1 MCGINGFVSKKPL
14 EKQSVNEVLVQMNHE
29 IIHRGPDQ
37 DGFFIENNP
46 GFAVGMAMRRLS
58 IIDLSTGK
66 QPIFSSD
73 NQKVIVFNGE
83 IYNYKKLKQE
93 HLADYFFKTQSDTE
107 VIIAL
112 YEKYGVD
119 SFSLLD
125 GMFAF
130 SIYDKT
136 KNKVYIA
143 RDFFGE
149 KPLYYCHNKDGIYWC
164 SELKSMLKVLGEMPD
179 LNKKAVNLYFQL
191 TYIPAPY
198 TIYEGIHKL
207 NANHFLEI
215 DCITLSVEEFAIK
228 VNTYDNYKGLSKQ
241 EATKIAA
248 QKIRESVKSRSISDV
263 PLGTFLSGG
272 VDSSIVSLCLAEQ
285 SKQKIETFSI
295 GFDKKG
301 FDESDK
307 SRTVANIIGSKHH
320 EFIITENDIK
330 NDLHQIILNFD
341 EPFADSSALPT
352 YLVSNRV
359 AQNVKVA
366 LTGDGGDEVF
376 GGYNKYYMGKLNQK
390 YINFVPKQL
399 HQKTQD
405 FFQKILNVQD
415 DNRGLSF
422 KINRLIKAINYE
434 GDFYTNII
442 SLGFQ
447 SNEMSSVLTQ
457 DFFQKDSFA
466 YFNDKF
472 GTNKTTLTDFRNI
485 DRILSLEGDM
495 LVKVDRVSMLNS
507 IECRAPFLN
516 KELWDFTSQ
525 LPEEFLIKG
534 WDKKHL
540 LKEAFKDY
548 FPKGFL
554 DKSKKGFGVPV
565 GDWLRTHLREEL
577 LSYVEPNFI
586 QEQQIFNY
594 EFISKMIQD
603 HLVKRVDNTFRVWTF
618 FCFQK
623 WYMNSTQNGIKINK

>member
-1 MCGINGFVSKKPL
+1 MCGINGLISKNYL
-14 EKQSVNEVLVQMNHE
+14 EEKDIDMTLRLMNTE

-37 DGFFIENNP
+37 DGYFTETNQNFS
-46 GFAVGMAMRRLS
+46 VGMAMQRLS

-66 QPIFSSD
+66 QPIFSAD
-73 NQKVIVFNGE
+73 GQKVIVFNGE
-83 IYNYKKLKQE
+83 IYNYKKIKQE
-93 HLADYFFKTQSDTE
+93 YLGDYNFKTQSDTE
-107 VIIAL
+107 VILAL

-119 SFSLLD
+119 SFSILD

-149 KPLYYCHNKDGIYWC
+149 KPLYYCHHKEVFYWC
-164 SELKSMLKVLGEMPD
+164 SELKSMLKVLDKKLE
-179 LNKKAVNLYFQL
+179 LNKTAVNLYFQL

-198 TIYEGIHKL
+198 TIYDGIHKL
-207 NANHFLEI
+207 NANHFLEL
-215 DCITLSVEEFAIK
+215 DSVTLSVKEFAIK
-228 VNTYDNYKGLSKQ
+228 SNTYANYKGISKQ
-241 EATKIAA
+241 EAKTITA
-248 QKIRESVKSRSISDV
+248 QKVRESVKSRSISDV

-320 EFIITENDIK
+320 EFIITENDVK
-330 NDLHQIILNFD
+330 NDLHHIILNFD

-376 GGYNKYYMGKLNQK
+376 GGYNKYYMGKLNQR
-390 YINFVPKQL
+390 YVDFVPKKW
-399 HQKTQD
+399 HQNTQD
-405 FFQKILNVQD
+405 FFQKLLNVQD

-447 SNEMSSVLTQ
+447 SDEMSAVLTQ
-457 DFFQKDSFA
+457 EFLEKDSFT
-466 YFNDKF
+466 YYDEIIGNH
-472 GTNKTTLTDFRNI
+472 KTSLTDFRNI

-525 LPEEFLIKG
+525 LPETFLIKG

-565 GDWLRTHLREEL
+565 GDWLRTHLKDEL
-577 LSYVEPNFI
+577 LSYVESNFI
-586 QEQQIFNY
+586 REQQIFNY
-594 EFISKMIQD
+594 QFISKMIQD
-603 HLVKRVDNTFRVWTF
+603 HLTKRVDNTFRVWTF

-623 WYMNSTQNGIKINK
+623 WYVDATQNGIKINK